1 MNATVVAVRVV
12 PGQEIAAGEVV
23 VVLEAMKM
31 EMEIRT
37 DVAGTVGHVLVA
49 AGAAVDAGTPLLTL
63 A

>member
-1 MNATVVAVRVV
+1 
-12 PGQEIAAGEVV
+12 
-23 VVLEAMKM
+23 
-31 EMEIRT
+31 MEIRT